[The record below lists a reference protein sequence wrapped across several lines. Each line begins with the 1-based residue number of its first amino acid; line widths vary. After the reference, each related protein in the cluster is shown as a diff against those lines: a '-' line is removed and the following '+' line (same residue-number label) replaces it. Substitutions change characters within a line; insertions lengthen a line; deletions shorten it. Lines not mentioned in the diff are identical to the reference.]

1 MEFQYAQLIGTFATV
16 ATTMLPFVWHLASK
30 FQKMSGD
37 ITTAMAEVKVEITEL
52 KRQVQGLETSL
63 KDQGAE
69 VQNLRD
75 NLTVVQ
81 TQISAH
87 NLAEL
92 NDRLI
97 RLETKSDS

>member
-1 MEFQYAQLIGTFATV
+1 MEFQYTQLLGTFATV

-52 KRQVQGLETSL
+52 KRQVQGLEVTL
-63 KDQGAE
+63 KDQAAE

-75 NLTVVQ
+75 NITTVK
-81 TQISAH
+81 TQIAAH
-87 NLAEL
+87 GLAEL
-92 NDRLI
+92 KERLI
-97 RLETKSDS
+97 RLEAKAD